1 MKSLSRALSYLKPH
15 WLLATGTFVS
25 LVLAAALNLAIPAL
39 TQQVIDNGIARGAVS
54 VILWGAGAMV
64 AVALFRA
71 LFSFTQA
78 YWAAKASQNVAYD
91 LRGALY
97 QKIQKLS
104 FGYHDRAQTGQLL
117 TRATSDVDRVQMFV
131 GQGFIMFLT
140 ALLMIAGSLILLF
153 SLDWQLALIM
163 LVLMPLTM
171 AIFVYFARRARPL
184 FMRVQQFIAR
194 LNTVLQE
201 NLAGVRVVQ
210 AFAREPYEA
219 GRFEAAN
226 TDLME
231 QSIAVGKM
239 MSQAFPLIFLLAN
252 LGTLA
257 VIWLGGLQVIG
268 GRLTVGELVAFQSYL
283 MMTMFP
289 LFMLGMIVAMV
300 SQAAASADRV
310 FEILDAQSEVVEKP
324 GAALLS
330 PIEGRVA
337 FEDVSFRYFG
347 PKEAPAADGS
357 DGQRRRR
364 PRMGHGDG
372 HGPSGYAMGGM
383 GMGGPPA
390 SGRGDWVL
398 DGVSFVAEPGQMI
411 ALLGATGSGKSTIIN
426 LIPRFYD
433 VTRGRVTVDGVD
445 VRDVTLDSLRSQIGM
460 VLQETTLFTGTV
472 RENIAYGRP
481 EATMDEIVAAARAA
495 EAHDFIL
502 EFGQGYDTP
511 VGERGV
517 TLSGGQKQRVA
528 IARALLLDPRILI
541 LDDSTSSVDV
551 ETEYRIQ
558 KALDKLMLGRTTFV
572 IAQRISTVRDADTI
586 LVLQDGRIAARGTHE
601 ELMRDSALYAEIYS
615 SQLQS
620 ECELMPELCEEDLQ
634 ALERSAALDTLDTLD
649 TGRAGPVI
657 QPEPAEEVR

>member
-1 MKSLSRALSYLKPH
+1 MKPLIRALTYLKPH

-25 LVLAAALNLAIPAL
+25 LVLSAALNLAIPAL
-39 TQQVIDNGIARGAVS
+39 TQQVIDNGIAPGAVD
-54 VILWGAGAMV
+54 VILWGAVAMV

-97 QKIQKLS
+97 HKIQKLS

-117 TRATSDVDRVQMFV
+117 TRATSDVDRVQTWV

-140 ALLMIAGSLILLF
+140 ALLMITGSLILLF

-171 AIFVYFARRARPL
+171 VVFVYFARRARPL

-219 GRFEAAN
+219 KRFEAAN

-231 QSIAVGKM
+231 QSIAVGRM
-239 MSQAFPLIFLLAN
+239 MAQAFPLIFLLSN

-300 SQAAASADRV
+300 SQAAASAERV

-324 GAALLS
+324 GAALL
-330 PIEGRVA
+330 PPMEGRVA
-337 FEDVSFRYFG
+337 FEHVSFRYFG
-347 PKEAPAADGS
+347 PKDAPAADGS
-357 DGQRRRR
+357 ERQRHRR
-364 PRMGHGDG
+364 PRMGHG
-372 HGPSGYAMGGM
+372 GGGTPPGQARGGT
-383 GMGGPPA
+383 GMGGTAAPPG
-390 SGRGDWVL
+390 SEWVL
-398 DGVSFVAEPGQMI
+398 DDVSFVAEPGQMV

-433 VTRGRVTVDGVD
+433 VTRGRVTVDGVE

-460 VLQETTLFTGTV
+460 VLQETTLFTGSV
-472 RENIAYGRP
+472 RQNIAYGRP
-481 EATMDEIVAAARAA
+481 EATMDEIEAAARAA

-502 EFGQGYDTP
+502 DFAEGYDTP

-517 TLSGGQKQRVA
+517 TLSGGQKQRIA

-558 KALDKLMLGRTTFV
+558 KALDKLMAGRTTFV
-572 IAQRISTVRDADTI
+572 IAQRISTVRDAEVI
-586 LVLQDGRIAARGTHE
+586 LVLQEGRIAARGTHE

-620 ECELMPELCEEDLQ
+620 ECELMPELCEEDLL
-634 ALERSAALDTLDTLD
+634 ALEGDARSPIQAGAAK
-649 TGRAGPVI
+649 
-657 QPEPAEEVR
+657 EVR

>member
-1 MKSLSRALSYLKPH
+1 
-15 WLLATGTFVS
+15 
-25 LVLAAALNLAIPAL
+25 
-39 TQQVIDNGIARGAVS
+39 RGAVS
-54 VILWGAGAMV
+54 VILWGAVAMV

-97 QKIQKLS
+97 QKIQQLS

-153 SLDWQLALIM
+153 SLDWQLSLIM

-171 AIFVYFARRARPL
+171 AVFVHFARRARPM

-219 GRFEAAN
+219 GRFESAN

-231 QSIAVGKM
+231 QSIAVGRM

-289 LFMLGMIVAMV
+289 LFMLGMIIAMV

-324 GAALLS
+324 GAALLP

-337 FEDVSFRYFG
+337 FDDVSFRYFG
-347 PKEAPAADGS
+347 PKEAPAAEGG
-357 DGQRRRR
+357 DGQPRRR
-364 PRMGHGDG
+364 PRMGHGGG
-372 HGPSGYAMGGM
+372 HGSAGAMGGM
-383 GMGGPPA
+383 GMGGPAAP
-390 SGRGDWVL
+390 RPGDWVL
-398 DGVSFVAEPGQMI
+398 DGVSFVAEPGEMI

-460 VLQETTLFTGTV
+460 VLQETTLFSGTI
-472 RENIAYGRP
+472 RENVAYGRP
-481 EATMDEIVAAARAA
+481 EATMDEIEAAARAA

-502 EFGQGYDTP
+502 DFALGYDTP

-517 TLSGGQKQRVA
+517 TLSGGQKQRIA

-558 KALDKLMLGRTTFV
+558 KALDKLMVGRTTFV

-586 LVLQDGRIAARGTHE
+586 LVLQDGRIAELGTHE

-620 ECELMPELCEEDLQ
+620 ECELMPDLCEEDLR
-634 ALERSAALDTLDTLD
+634 ALERSADLDTLD
-649 TGRAGPVI
+649 TGEAGPAVR
-657 QPEPAEEVR
+657 PEPVEEVR

>member
-1 MKSLSRALSYLKPH
+1 MIV
-15 WLLATGTFVS
+15 FV
-25 LVLAAALNLAIPAL
+25 
-39 TQQVIDNGIARGAVS
+39 
-54 VILWGAGAMV
+54 
-64 AVALFRA
+64 
-71 LFSFTQA
+71 
-78 YWAAKASQNVAYD
+78 
-91 LRGALY
+91 
-97 QKIQKLS
+97 
-104 FGYHDRAQTGQLL
+104 H
-117 TRATSDVDRVQMFV
+117 
-131 GQGFIMFLT
+131 
-140 ALLMIAGSLILLF
+140 
-153 SLDWQLALIM
+153 
-163 LVLMPLTM
+163 
-171 AIFVYFARRARPL
+171 FARRARPM

-210 AFAREPYEA
+210 AFAREPYE
-219 GRFEAAN
+219 GSRFRSAN
-226 TDLME
+226 VDLTE

-324 GAALLS
+324 GAALLP
-330 PIEGRVA
+330 PIKGRVA
-337 FEDVSFRYFG
+337 FEHVSFRYF
-347 PKEAPAADGS
+347 APAEPAATNGDG
-357 DGQRRRR
+357 DHARRR
-364 PRMGHGDG
+364 PWMGHGGSADRMG
-372 HGPSGYAMGGM
+372 GMGGM
-383 GMGGPPA
+383 GMMGAPA
-390 SGRGDWVL
+390 APGHGEWVL
-398 DGVSFVAEPGQMI
+398 DDVSFVVEPGQMV

-460 VLQETTLFTGTV
+460 VLQETTLFTGTI

-495 EAHDFIL
+495 EAHDFIM
-502 EFGQGYDTP
+502 EFSEGYDTP

-517 TLSGGQKQRVA
+517 TLSGGQKQRIA

-558 KALDKLMLGRTTFV
+558 KALDKLMEGRTTFV
-572 IAQRISTVRDADTI
+572 IAQRISTVRNADII
-586 LVLQDGRIAARGTHE
+586 LVLQDGRIAARGRHD

-620 ECELMPELCEEDLQ
+620 ECELMPELCEENIEVLEGSPDLD
-634 ALERSAALDTLDTLD
+634 S
-649 TGRAGPVI
+649 PVR
-657 QPEPAEEVR
+657 PEPAGEVR